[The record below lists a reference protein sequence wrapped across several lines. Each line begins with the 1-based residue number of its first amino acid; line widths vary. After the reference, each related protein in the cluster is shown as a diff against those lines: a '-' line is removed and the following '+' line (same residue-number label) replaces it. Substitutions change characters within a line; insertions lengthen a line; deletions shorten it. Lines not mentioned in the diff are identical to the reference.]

1 MYLIWLTYAKIGL
14 IRFWLVPFPYNPY
27 YLLSNEN
34 MFDAEVFCFGKIN
47 SDYFFILVQYVC

>member
-14 IRFWLVPFPYNPY
+14 IRFWLVPFSYNPY
-27 YLLSNEN
+27 YLLRNEN

-47 SDYFFILVQYVC
+47 SDYLF